1 MREAG
6 GGVGAEAGAAGTVG
20 GGGGIGCG
28 PVRGRRGAAARSGWV
43 GGRAGLLALLPVRA
57 DRQGP
62 LRQVQAVG
70 GRGRGLSL
78 AVAEPPPAGHPAGG
92 SRRRPPIGEVQR
104 GRSVLR
110 QEGLLH
116 LRPPPPR
123 PHRAHRAVPCR
134 QGYRQ
139 IALSREIPRKKL
151 KGKKKGLFLPDVRSA
166 PSKIF
171 VFSGPSQ
178 LIWFGVIRF
187 GSYTF
192 LVESF
197 STNNKN

>member
-28 PVRGRRGAAARSGWV
+28 PVRSRRGAAARPGWV
-43 GGRAGLLALLPVRA
+43 GGRAGSLALLPVRA

-62 LRQVQAVG
+62 LRQVQAGG

-139 IALSREIPRKKL
+139 IALSREIPQKKM
-151 KGKKKGLFLPDVRSA
+151 KGKKKRFVSTRCAICPVQNFRFFWTITAYLVWRNKVRFVY
-166 PSKIF
+166 IF
-171 VFSGPSQ
+171 SRKF
-178 LIWFGVIRF
+178 
-187 GSYTF
+187 
-192 LVESF
+192 
-197 STNNKN
+197 